1 MLNKFNPAAITLA
14 ISMAVAAAQLV
25 FAGDGDSNNNLNLN
39 SDDQQVDDSNSSSG
53 NSGKCENQDPD
64 SATVSDCEKPDT
76 GISNSAAQ
84 NEEKSPFSVIP
95 AYLDVEQSASI
106 SYPTVRPRVMLLI
119 DNSGSMSFYPDGTN
133 YEEGSPEDC
142 RAWSYGSA
150 RAGDPACA
158 PTRIGILYSVLNELI
173 GNGAE
178 YNKKIKFNYL
188 PIWPKEGGAP
198 DGSDNTI
205 NSKAVLPDFV
215 DGASFMNEFAN
226 LYVSGSTPTTAAY
239 VSAADEM
246 FNSIKYACQ
255 KNYIIV
261 LSDGETNNDG
271 QGQDASDGNRVEQTT
286 NRSVASPL
294 RAVLGDNWIAPNDG
308 AYHYRWDSG
317 YNPSNSQFEI
327 YKGKR
332 YDGSGHGIAY
342 FSRQLFGG
350 GEADLK
356 ADTETD
362 IEGNPF
368 EGKQNIQTYAIG
380 FGADVGADGSSSGQL
395 AWQYLQQAGRVG
407 LANNDPNKSGAF
419 IATEKETLKDAFS
432 KIFSAA
438 VEDMELTMGTD
449 IIQTSVAAPVNVSAG
464 NLQTGS
470 DADETYKTWV
480 AALDVRTGNWS
491 STLSFSKF
499 DSKKLEEEKDG
510 KTYHPKY
517 ESERTIIIPS
527 TGGFEKLTDSST
539 HAALFGYEDYQEE
552 YAKAF
557 FPWLSRKGGASL
569 TADQDIEKAIEGLSP
584 RKIAKYRDRI
594 KGSSAKDEVKD
605 DATSTSPTVSMGGDD
620 EKAKMQR
627 MMGDVIDSSP
637 IAIQDT
643 TVDLNDPEF
652 SGNKKDELIDRARY
666 LIMGSNDGMLYIFQ
680 RAEKDAATQTDKFAP
695 YKFVLNYLP
704 VDMPREKDY
713 TLGKILPTTAETGYG
728 KEYKKIKTET
738 TDTVNAGT
746 GQNEQNTTVE
756 ATGGLPHI
764 YGVNG
769 GLAYT
774 TTATLPGRFQETL
787 LLANM
792 GQGGRGAFAL
802 KIGGNDATSATKK
815 AVGIDAGNYTANVPM
830 YQIKNGDAGVKI
842 GYTVGIPVFAQLAY
856 KWATPASAIVNPN
869 DEANKDADK
878 TRPSTKCSGEEY
890 DTDLTRAVACANQN
904 VRLVGFVANGYP
916 TAGNENHDAAPTLY
930 VFEALGYEIGNAKTG
945 EDADK
950 NAISLA
956 KKTGDAAGKLI
967 RAVQIGDAT
976 AGRDGVMA
984 LASPTPLDSDGD
996 GIVDVV
1002 YAGDFA
1008 GSMYR
1013 FDLRYDDKD
1022 WKAYKIFSG
1031 DKTRPITSAPAVY
1044 RINGVSNLQY
1054 VVTFGT
1060 GSDIYPKD
1068 LSDEDGGGAKDVQR
1082 IYGIYDDLALAGKT
1096 KTDAELLE
1104 RKLTV
1109 TEREHKFASGF
1120 NAGQEPAFRRVNAIE
1135 GCDFDG
1141 QKTQALNNP
1150 ATTCPMGVKQGWYLE
1165 LLPSRPSDVKPEDV
1179 GGDKEVIEYSSERV
1193 VTRPQLLLNSVFYTT
1208 RSYIVGDGEIDL
1220 SGIGKD
1226 NADKPETCNQEET
1239 VEGANVGIGTS
1250 WILGFNVLTG
1260 GTLDQ
1265 ARFQFM
1271 TEYDKDTGKSLNKA
1285 KAGMET
1291 IVGFELDAGM
1301 EVVEESADDHGG
1313 TTDKSGKDNNNK
1325 NIASALTIIDFSSND
1340 SVLDAVD
1347 ENGNIGN
1354 GLQQSLGGVYDATLN
1369 GSKPYSAIS
1378 VKSNS
1383 CVKKNTYGAFTNLS
1397 SAGKAGVGLDANEC
1411 AGAFVRTSLR
1421 EIKMIE

>member
-1 MLNKFNPAAITLA
+1 MITKKFNPAAITLA
-14 ISMAVAAAQLV
+14 ISTAVAAAV
-25 FAGDGDSNNNLNLN
+25 SFAAGSNDPNDPNTDPVVQAG
-39 SDDQQVDDSNSSSG
+39 SQPTTSAATG
-53 NSGKCENQDPD
+53 NSGNCENQDPD
-64 SATVSDCEKPDT
+64 SATVSDCEKPET

-95 AYLDVEQSASI
+95 AYLDVEQSASL

-119 DNSGSMSFYPDGTN
+119 DNSGSMSFYPRGNNYNTGAPVGCKGWDWGTAIA
-133 YEEGSPEDC
+133 GSD
-142 RAWSYGSA
+142 
-150 RAGDPACA
+150 ACKEA
-158 PTRIGILYSVLNELI
+158 RIGILYSVLNELI
-173 GNGAE
+173 GTGAE
-178 YNKKIKFNYL
+178 YNDKIKFNYL
-188 PIWPKEGGAP
+188 PIWPKEGGDP
-198 DGSDNTI
+198 NGVI
-205 NSKAVLPDFV
+205 NSITSKAVLSEFV
-215 DGASFMNEFAN
+215 TGAEFMTEFAK
-226 LYVSGSTPTTAAY
+226 LAVSGSTPTTAAY

-246 FNSIKYACQ
+246 YNNIKYACQ

-271 QGQDASDGNRVEQTT
+271 NGQEGAKHNTVVETT
-286 NRSVASPL
+286 NRSYNSPIK
-294 RAVLGDNWIAPNDG
+294 AILGDNYIAPNDG
-308 AYHYRWDSG
+308 SYHYRWDNNYSG
-317 YNPSNSQFEI
+317 
-327 YKGKR
+327 
-332 YDGSGHGIAY
+332 DGMDAGIAY
-342 FSRQLFGG
+342 FSKQLFNA

-356 ADTETD
+356 SDTD
-362 IEGNPF
+362 LDAEGNPF

-380 FGADVGADGSSSGQL
+380 FGADVGSDGTTGA
-395 AWQYLQQAGRVG
+395 AWPYLKAASKEG
-407 LANNDPNKSGAF
+407 LANNASELGIPGTYSAV
-419 IATEKETLKDAFS
+419 EKDELKEAFS

-438 VEDMELTMGTD
+438 VSDSAQTMNAD

-464 NLQTGS
+464 NIQTGS
-470 DADETYKTWV
+470 DSDERYKTWV

-491 STLSFSKF
+491 STLSFSQF
-499 DSKKLEEEKDG
+499 DSKTLEEEKDG

-517 ESERTIIIPS
+517 ESERTIIIPNGS
-527 TGGFEKLTDSST
+527 GFEKLTDSST
-539 HAALFGYEDYQEE
+539 HAALFGFESFADE
-552 YAKAF
+552 YAKGF

-569 TADQDIEKAIEGLSP
+569 SADAEIEKAVETLSP
-584 RKIAKYRDRI
+584 RKIAKYRDRS
-594 KGSSAKDEVKD
+594 KGSSSEDETNDGTTNV
-605 DATSTSPTVSMGGDD
+605 STTVSMGGDD

-643 TVDLNDPEF
+643 TVDLNDPELQ
-652 SGNKKDELIDRARY
+652 GDKKDELIDRARY

-680 RAEKDAATQTDKFAP
+680 RAEKDASTQADKFAP

-704 VDMPREKDY
+704 VDMPREKNF

-728 KEYKKIKTET
+728 KEYKKITTET

-746 GQNEQNTTVE
+746 GQNEQETTVE

-774 TTATLPGRFQETL
+774 TTSTLPGRFQETL

-802 KIGGNDATSATKK
+802 KVGGNDATSATKK

-830 YQIKNGDAGVKI
+830 YQIKNGNEGVRI
-842 GYTVGIPVFAQLAY
+842 GYTVGTPVFAQLAY
-856 KWATPASAIVNPN
+856 KWANPASGIVNPN

-878 TRPSTKCSGEEY
+878 TKNITKCSGKEY
-890 DTDLTRAVACANQN
+890 ETDVTRAVACANQN

-916 TAGNENHDAAPTLY
+916 TGDNDNHDAAPTLY
-930 VFEALGYEIGNAKTG
+930 VFEALGYEIGNGKTG

-967 RAVQIGDAT
+967 KVVQIGNAT
-976 AGRDGVMA
+976 AGRDGIMA

-1013 FDLRYDDKD
+1013 FDLRYDDKN
-1022 WKAYKIFSG
+1022 WQAYKIFSG
-1031 DKTRPITSAPAVY
+1031 ETTRPITSAPAVY
-1044 RINGVSNLQY
+1044 RINGVNNLQY

-1068 LSDEDGGGAKDVQR
+1068 LSDEEGGGANDLQR
-1082 IYGIYDDLALAGKT
+1082 IYGIYDDLAVAGKA
-1096 KTDAELLE
+1096 KSDSDLLKRE
-1104 RKLTV
+1104 LTV
-1109 TEREHKFASGF
+1109 TNGEYKFTTGF
-1120 NAGQEPAFRRVNAIE
+1120 NAGQEPQFRRVDANEA
-1135 GCDFDG
+1135 CDFDG
-1141 QKTQALNNP
+1141 RVTQPLNANLDCY
-1150 ATTCPMGVKQGWYLE
+1150 TGTKQGWYVD
-1165 LLPSRPSDVKPEDV
+1165 LLPRRPSDLTSDDV
-1179 GGDKEVIEYSSERV
+1179 GSDKGILEYSSERV
-1193 VTRPQLLLNSVFYTT
+1193 VSRPQLLLNSVFYTT
-1208 RSYIVGDGEIDL
+1208 RSYIVGDGELDL
-1220 SGIGKD
+1220 SGVGKN
-1226 NADKPETCNQEET
+1226 NADKPETCSQEET
-1239 VEGANVGIGTS
+1239 VEAANVGLGTS
-1250 WILGFNVLTG
+1250 WIIGLNVLTG

-1271 TEYDKDTGKSLNKA
+1271 TEYDPVSGKSLNKA
-1285 KAGMET
+1285 KEGMET
-1291 IVGFELDAGM
+1291 IVGFELDAAL
-1301 EVVEESADDHGG
+1301 EDAAESTDDHAG
-1313 TTDKSGKDNNNK
+1313 TTNKSEKDNNNK

-1354 GLQQSLGGVYDATLN
+1354 GLQQTLGGVYDSTLD

-1378 VKSNS
+1378 VKNNR

-1411 AGAFVRTSLR
+1411 SSAFVRTSIR